1 MGPFNPDS
9 TLPTIGGKIWSG
21 VKPSWCMS
29 EGKGYLWPAY
39 VLEKEEEALGSHLGV
54 PNNKKTIINK
64 EQCTVGT
71 GEDLNISNFVNV
83 ALATIT

>member
-1 MGPFNPDS
+1 
-9 TLPTIGGKIWSG
+9 
-21 VKPSWCMS
+21 MS

-39 VLEKEEEALGSHLGV
+39 VLEKAKEEALGSRLGV
-54 PNNKKTIINK
+54 PNNNKTIINK